1 MIEGASLPMVAVFYM
16 IMGVNPSEAAGGAIS
31 NETIIVNTLVMLF
44 FEVVIADYAV
54 AKMSEHYQR
63 KDPNSFIDVEVVY
76 ARRKKS
82 TYMVAGYMLMT
93 LGVMSAS
100 AIMTGMCTGYGVEGT
115 ALLSR
120 CALVNSTAIP

>member
-1 MIEGASLPMVAVFYM
+1 
-16 IMGVNPSEAAGGAIS
+16 
-31 NETIIVNTLVMLF
+31 MLF

-63 KDPNSFIDVEVVY
+63 KDPNCFIDVEVVY

-82 TYMVAGYMLMT
+82 SYMVAGYMLMT
-93 LGVMSAS
+93 LGVFSTVFIMSS
-100 AIMTGMCTGYGVEGT
+100 MCTGYGVEGA

>member
-1 MIEGASLPMVAVFYM
+1 MIEGASIPMIAAYYGIVC
-16 IMGVNPSEAAGGAIS
+16 VNPSEAAGSAIS

-54 AKMSEHYQR
+54 AKMSEHYQH
-63 KDPNSFIDVEVVY
+63 KDPNCFIDVEVVY
-76 ARRKKS
+76 ARRKKT
-82 TYMVAGYMLMT
+82 TYVVGGYMLAT
-93 LGVMSAS
+93 LGLGSLILVFSS
-100 AIMTGMCTGYGVEGT
+100 MCTGYGVEGA

>member
-1 MIEGASLPMVAVFYM
+1 M
-16 IMGVNPSEAAGGAIS
+16 
-31 NETIIVNTLVMLF
+31 
-44 FEVVIADYAV
+44 ADYAV

-63 KDPNSFIDVEVVY
+63 KDPNCFIDVEVVY

-82 TYMVAGYMLMT
+82 TYMAAGYMLMT
-93 LGVMSAS
+93 LGGASAS
-100 AIMTGMCTGYGVEGT
+100 NVMASMCTGYGVEGA